1 MNTLA
6 LTNLTYGVFVLA
18 SKTQDKLAGC
28 IINCALQTSSNPPTI
43 AVCVN
48 RSNFTNAAIK
58 ESGLFSVSILSE
70 AIDPK
75 LIGLFGFKSS
85 KDIDKFAGLN
95 YEKTSQGL
103 PILSKD
109 INAWLACKVID
120 QKELSSHTMF
130 FGETIDGDIKE
141 CPAPPMTYA
150 YYHKV
155 VKGKVP
161 PTAPTYVGATA
172 SPARNE
178 QPASSAQAQST
189 ASWRCKVCGYVY
201 DGSQGGF
208 EALPSTYQCPLCGV
222 SKDNFELVSK

>member
-18 SKTQDKLAGC
+18 SKKQDKLAGC
-28 IINCALQTSSNPPTI
+28 IINCALQTAANPPTI

-48 RSNFTNAAIK
+48 RSNFTNSAIK

-103 PILSKD
+103 PVLSKD

-161 PTAPTYVGATA
+161 PTAPTYQGQTQANSA
-172 SPARNE
+172 PSPDG
-178 QPASSAQAQST
+178 